1 MLWRELVVGGLFAG
15 LLGACAVVDPVD
27 SRYDTVGRSLAKA
40 RDEAIFLNI
49 IRASHDYPLAFTT
62 IANVTPTM
70 TNTTGFALPSFSLG
84 PANCLPT
91 SVLSATPVTR
101 TMTCAYGTGFGGAAT
116 AIGSSTASN
125 ATAVSTNFN
134 VSTEETGSFYQ
145 GFLKPIDLQ
154 ILNYFIRQGYPRE
167 LLFWLFAD
175 SFQFQRGTSV
185 GPQALGYDYNPPDS
199 YGCPRGTIAGVQKVC
214 FRDWVWA
221 AVLSGLTVED
231 KTIVKLGG
239 SSSRRDSKDTGTGG
253 AKSPETETVTRF
265 CFSPFL
271 AHQAM
276 NDMGEARSRTIVKY
290 LPISMKLI
298 RPDQYCGNWTNSE
311 AQKKVTEPQEDT
323 FKLDF
328 GPYTFRIVP
337 RSAYGVFQF
346 LGNMLKVQ
354 EAHLEPNGAVNTEDA
369 GDASADLPKVTDL
382 PPILITAHNEQLIT
396 VLHEN
401 GANCFAHTWFYDG
414 DYCVPQEAANTK
426 RIFSLLSQL
435 IAIET
440 QATDLSITPIVRIIE

>member
-1 MLWRELVVGGLFAG
+1 MWWRALLAGGLLAG

-27 SRYDTVGRSLAKA
+27 SRYDTVSRSLAKA

-62 IANVTPTM
+62 IANVTPGM
-70 TNTTGFALPSFSLG
+70 TNTSSFALPGFSLG
-84 PANCLPT
+84 PPNCLPGLSGT
-91 SVLSATPVTR
+91 TRSVSCSYP
-101 TMTCAYGTGFGGAAT
+101 TGVPGAAVNFNN
-116 AIGSSTASN
+116 STAAN

-175 SFQFQRGTSV
+175 SFQFQLGSSPTN
-185 GPQALGYDYNPPDS
+185 ALGYSYNPPDS
-199 YGCPRGTIAGVQKVC
+199 YGCPQGTLAGVQQIC

-231 KTIVKLGG
+231 KTIVKPGG
-239 SSSRRDSKDTGTGG
+239 SSSRSSRDTKSDTSGG
-253 AKSPETETVTRF
+253 AKSPETTTVTRF

-271 AHQAM
+271 MHQAI
-276 NDMGEARSRTIVKY
+276 NEMGPRAKEIISY
-290 LPISMKLI
+290 LPISKNLI
-298 RPDQYCGNWTNSE
+298 RPDQYCGNWNNRDAE
-311 AQKKVTEPQEDT
+311 KQVTQPQEDT

-337 RSAYGVFQF
+337 RSAYGVFEF
-346 LGNMLKVQ
+346 LGNLLKVA
-354 EAHLEPNGAVNTEDA
+354 EGRV
-369 GDASADLPKVTDL
+369 DLNPAAIIVPPRDGLPPVTDL
-382 PPILITAHNEQLIT
+382 PPILITAHDEQLIT
-396 VLHEN
+396 ILH
-401 GANCFAHTWFYDG
+401 GDSTANCFSHTWFYDG

-440 QATDLSITPIVRIIE
+440 TATDLSITPIVRIIE

>member
-1 MLWRELVVGGLFAG
+1 MWWRALIVGGLFAG

-84 PANCLPT
+84 PSNCLPT
-91 SVLSATPVTR
+91 VASTPLR
-101 TMTCAYGTGFGGAAT
+101 TITCTYGTGFGGAAT
-116 AIGSSTASN
+116 ALGSSTASN
-125 ATAVSTNFN
+125 STAVSTNFN

-199 YGCPRGTIAGVQKVC
+199 YGCPRGTIAGVQQVC

-239 SSSRRDSKDTGTGG
+239 SNSRSSKDTGTGG
-253 AKSPETETVTRF
+253 GKSPETETVTRF

-271 AHQAM
+271 AHQAV
-276 NDMGEARSRTIVKY
+276 NDMGEARAQTIKKY
-290 LPISMKLI
+290 LPISITLI
-298 RPDQYCGNWTNSE
+298 RPDQYCGNWRNSE
-311 AQKKVTEPQEDT
+311 AQKQVSEPQEDT
-323 FKLDF
+323 FKFDF

-354 EAHLEPNGAVNTEDA
+354 EGHMEPNPEAYRGVAR
-369 GDASADLPKVTDL
+369 ADLPDVTDL

-401 GANCFAHTWFYDG
+401 GSNCFSHTWFYDG